1 MPKEML
7 FLCDVYTKWLKENN
21 LPHQCA
27 SDILYGKDT
36 MNILTVN
43 QPYWLENFISTWD
56 IIAQN
61 AQENIMTKIDLTDNE
76 LQELKYHYVDRIVG
90 NMSLED
96 LLQYVKEDMENAVN
110 DLSEVEFLD
119 QAEDYWNDSFDE
131 VVEIVKDYA
140 NCDFKK
146 PIEDRKPSNIFIDIN
161 NTGGKY

>member
-1 MPKEML
+1 
-7 FLCDVYTKWLKENN
+7 
-21 LPHQCA
+21 
-27 SDILYGKDT
+27 
-36 MNILTVN
+36 
-43 QPYWLENFISTWD
+43 
-56 IIAQN
+56 
-61 AQENIMTKIDLTDNE
+61 MTKINLTDEE

-131 VVEIVKDYA
+131 VVEDIKDYA

-146 PIEDRKPSNIFIDIN
+146 SIEDREASNIFIDIN